1 MSMPANKRHPTDL
14 PFILDAHCHMGYFRN
29 FHIPKNDADGM
40 VEVMD
45 QLGVDM
51 VAVAHHA
58 GISSDFRLGNDE
70 TAEAIA
76 RYPDRVIGYC
86 VINPNFPGEVE
97 AELHRRFAV
106 PGFRGIK
113 VHPELHGDYPL
124 DGPNYRP
131 MWEFANRLRIPLLS
145 HTYFA
150 GDSHR
155 VFDRLAETYPNVPIL
170 LGHSGLDLGL
180 EGSIALANRQPNIIL
195 DLCGPLTWNGV
206 VELLVRSVEVEQI
219 IFGSD
224 MPFTNAAQQ
233 LGGLVMAR
241 VRRDYIEKIAGSN
254 AARLFGIEPST
265 QRPIEA
271 IL

>member
-1 MSMPANKRHPTDL
+1 
-14 PFILDAHCHMGYFRN
+14 
-29 FHIPKNDADGM
+29 
-40 VEVMD
+40 
-45 QLGVDM
+45 
-51 VAVAHHA
+51 
-58 GISSDFRLGNDE
+58 
-70 TAEAIA
+70 
-76 RYPDRVIGYC
+76 
-86 VINPNFPGEVE
+86 
-97 AELHRRFAV
+97 
-106 PGFRGIK
+106 
-113 VHPELHGDYPL
+113 
-124 DGPNYRP
+124 
-131 MWEFANRLRIPLLS
+131 
-145 HTYFA
+145 
-150 GDSHR
+150 